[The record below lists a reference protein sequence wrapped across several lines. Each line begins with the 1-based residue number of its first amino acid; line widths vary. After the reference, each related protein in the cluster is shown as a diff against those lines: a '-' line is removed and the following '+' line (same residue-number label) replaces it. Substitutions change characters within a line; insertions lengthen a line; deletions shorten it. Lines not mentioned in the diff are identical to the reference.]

1 MPLISPDFISQNLG
15 ENTKISL
22 WFVKKIKIRS
32 KRQYENG
39 IHGFLLS
46 VCGRK
51 HGKMHYFCRRY
62 LTTKNTTF
70 MLSLFTGSGIG
81 PTILY
86 LALSIFIGLL
96 LGKIKIAKISL
107 GITWVLFVGIAFSA
121 CGISLNAEMLHV
133 IKEFGL
139 ILFVVAVG
147 LQVGPGFFR
156 SFKKGGLAMNL
167 MALVNVALGVLIT
180 VIIAKV
186 AHQDLA
192 DMAGVYTGA
201 ITNTPGLSAA
211 QQAVTD
217 LGIEGAADR
226 LAAGY
231 AVAYPLAVVGMILTC
246 ILLRPLCRIDLAKEP
261 FTLETTATATATSK
275 KGKGGF
281 LLIPVFVIIALGIII
296 GSIPIPVGM
305 KAPIKLGLAGG
316 PLVVAIIGGWL
327 GVKKGWFSTEFTEG
341 QGVHALREVGIAL
354 FLAGVGLGAGGKF
367 VETVQV
373 HYMWVVY
380 GVIITMVPPILVT
393 LFGRLVLK
401 MNYYTLMGFI
411 GGSHTDPPTLAF
423 ANTVAPESCKLP
435 NMGYATVYPLTM
447 FLRIFTA
454 QLLVLL
460 AV

>member
-1 MPLISPDFISQNLG
+1 
-15 ENTKISL
+15 
-22 WFVKKIKIRS
+22 
-32 KRQYENG
+32 
-39 IHGFLLS
+39 
-46 VCGRK
+46 
-51 HGKMHYFCRRY
+51 
-62 LTTKNTTF
+62 
-70 MLSLFTGSGIG
+70 MLNLFTGSGVG
-81 PTILY
+81 PTVLY
-86 LALSIFIGLL
+86 LAVSIFVGLL
-96 LGKIKIAKISL
+96 LGKIKIANVSL
-107 GITWVLFVGIAFSA
+107 GITWVLFVGIALSA
-121 CGISLNAEMLHV
+121 CGVSLNHDMLHI

-167 MALVNVALGVLIT
+167 MALANVALGVAIT
-180 VIIAKV
+180 VVIAKV
-186 AHQDLA
+186 ANQDLA

-211 QQAVTD
+211 QQAVND
-217 LGIEGAADR
+217 LGIAGASDR

-231 AVAYPLAVVGMILTC
+231 AVAYPLAVVGMIMTC
-246 ILLRPLCRIDLAKEP
+246 ILLRPLCRIDLKKEP
-261 FTLETTATATATSK
+261 ASLESLSPVAPLNNKS
-275 KGKGGF
+275 KGGF
-281 LLIPVFVIIALGIII
+281 LLIPIFVIIALGLIV
-296 GSIPIPVGM
+296 GSIPIPVGL

-327 GVKKGWFSTEFTEG
+327 GVKKGWFSTDFTEG

-354 FLAGVGLGAGGKF
+354 FLAGVGLGAGSQF
-367 VETVQV
+367 VETVQE
-373 HYMWVVY
+373 HYMWVIY
-380 GVIITMVPPILVT
+380 GVIITMVPPVLVG

-401 MNYYTLMGFI
+401 VNYYTLMGFI

-423 ANTVAPESCKLP
+423 ANTVAPEGCKLP

-454 QLLVLL
+454 QLLVLM

>member
-1 MPLISPDFISQNLG
+1 
-15 ENTKISL
+15 
-22 WFVKKIKIRS
+22 
-32 KRQYENG
+32 
-39 IHGFLLS
+39 
-46 VCGRK
+46 
-51 HGKMHYFCRRY
+51 
-62 LTTKNTTF
+62 
-70 MLSLFTGSGIG
+70 MLDLFTGSGVG

-86 LALSIFIGLL
+86 LALSIFLGLL

-121 CGISLNAEMLHV
+121 FGIKLNADMLHV

-139 ILFVVAVG
+139 ILFVVGVG

-167 MALVNVALGVLIT
+167 MALANVALGVLIT
-180 VIIAKV
+180 YIIAKV
-186 AHQDLA
+186 THQDLA

-211 QQAVTD
+211 QQSVTD

-231 AVAYPLAVVGMILTC
+231 AVAYPLAVVGMIMTC
-246 ILLRPLCRIDLAKEP
+246 ILLRIFCQIDLKNEP
-261 FTLETTATATATSK
+261 TVLENAAVITTKK

-281 LLIPVFVIIALGIII
+281 LLIPVFVIITLGIII

-327 GVKKGWFSTEFTEG
+327 GVKKGWFSTDFTEG
-341 QGVHALREVGIAL
+341 QGVHALREAGIAL
-354 FLAGVGLGAGGKF
+354 FLAGVGLSAGGQF
-367 VETVQV
+367 VSTVQE

-380 GVIITMVPPILVT
+380 GIIITMVPPILVG

-423 ANTVAPESCKLP
+423 ANTVAPEGCKLP

-460 AV
+460 VL

>member
-1 MPLISPDFISQNLG
+1 
-15 ENTKISL
+15 
-22 WFVKKIKIRS
+22 
-32 KRQYENG
+32 
-39 IHGFLLS
+39 
-46 VCGRK
+46 
-51 HGKMHYFCRRY
+51 
-62 LTTKNTTF
+62 
-70 MLSLFTGSGIG
+70 MLNLFTGSGVG
-81 PTILY
+81 PTVLY
-86 LALSIFIGLL
+86 LTVSIFVGLL
-96 LGKIKIAKISL
+96 LGKIKIANISL
-107 GITWVLFVGIAFSA
+107 GMTWVLFVGIALSA
-121 CGISLNAEMLHV
+121 FGITLNHDMLHV

-167 MALVNVALGVLIT
+167 MALVNVALGVVIT
-180 VIIAKV
+180 VVIAKA

-217 LGIEGAADR
+217 MGIEGAAGR

-231 AVAYPLAVVGMILTC
+231 AVAYPLAVVGMIVSC
-246 ILLRPLCRIDLAKEP
+246 ILLRVFCRIDLKREP
-261 FTLETTATATATSK
+261 AFEETLEPKAEKQATPLSQRHK
-275 KGKGGF
+275 VN
-281 LLIPVFVIIALGIII
+281 LIPIFVIIALGIVI
-296 GSIPIPVGM
+296 GSIPIPVGL
-305 KAPIKLGLAGG
+305 KTPVKLGLAGG

-327 GVKKGWFSTEFTEG
+327 GVKKGWFTTDFTDSH
-341 QGVHALREVGIAL
+341 GVWMLREVGIAL
-354 FLAGVGLGAGGKF
+354 FLAGVGLGAGGQF
-367 VETVQV
+367 VNTVQE
-373 HYMWVVY
+373 HYLWVVY

-393 LFGRLVLK
+393 LFGRIVLT

-423 ANTVAPESCKLP
+423 ANTVAPEGCKLP

-454 QLLVLL
+454 QLLVLI

>member
-1 MPLISPDFISQNLG
+1 MN
-15 ENTKISL
+15 
-22 WFVKKIKIRS
+22 
-32 KRQYENG
+32 
-39 IHGFLLS
+39 
-46 VCGRK
+46 
-51 HGKMHYFCRRY
+51 
-62 LTTKNTTF
+62 
-70 MLSLFTGSGIG
+70 LFTGSGVG
-81 PTILY
+81 PTIFY
-86 LALSIFIGLL
+86 LAISIFLGLL
-96 LGKIKIAKISL
+96 LGKIKIAHISL
-107 GITWVLFVGIAFSA
+107 GITWVLFVGIALSA
-121 CGISLNAEMLHV
+121 FGITLNGEMLHV
-133 IKEFGL
+133 LKEFGL

-186 AHQDLA
+186 AKQDLA

-211 QQAVTD
+211 QQAVSD
-217 LGIEGAADR
+217 LGVEGGAER

-231 AVAYPLAVVGMILTC
+231 AVTYPLAVVGMIVSC
-246 ILLRPLCRIDLAKEP
+246 ILLRVFCQVDLKNEPTELSGKPLTSHLSP
-261 FTLETTATATATSK
+261 LTSK
-275 KGKGGF
+275 KGF
-281 LLIPVFVIIALGIII
+281 PLIPIFVIIALGILL

-316 PLVVAIIGGWL
+316 PLVVAIFGGWL
-327 GVKKGWFSTEFTEG
+327 GVKKGWFTTEFTEG

-354 FLAGVGLGAGGKF
+354 FLACVGLGAGGQF
-367 VETVQV
+367 VATVQE

-380 GVIITMVPPILVT
+380 GIIITMVPPILVT

-423 ANTVAPESCKLP
+423 ANTVAPEDCKLP

-460 AV
+460 AS

>member
-1 MPLISPDFISQNLG
+1 
-15 ENTKISL
+15 
-22 WFVKKIKIRS
+22 
-32 KRQYENG
+32 
-39 IHGFLLS
+39 
-46 VCGRK
+46 
-51 HGKMHYFCRRY
+51 
-62 LTTKNTTF
+62 
-70 MLSLFTGSGIG
+70 MLSLFTGSGVG
-81 PTILY
+81 PTIFY
-86 LALSIFIGLL
+86 LAVSVFVGLL
-96 LGKIKIAKISL
+96 LGRFKIAKVSL
-107 GITWVLFVGIAFSA
+107 GITWVLFVGIALSA
-121 CGISLNAEMLHV
+121 CGITLNGEMLHI

-156 SFKKGGLAMNL
+156 SFKKGGLAMNI

-180 VIIAKV
+180 VILAKV

-211 QQAVTD
+211 QQAVND
-217 LGIEGAADR
+217 MGIEGAADR

-231 AVAYPLAVVGMILTC
+231 AVTYPLAVVGMIMTC
-246 ILLRPLCRIDLAKEP
+246 ILLRPLCRIDLKNEP
-261 FTLETTATATATSK
+261 ATETTMESRSEKQASPTSQRHK
-275 KGKGGF
+275 VN
-281 LLIPVFVIIALGIII
+281 LIPIFVIIALGIIV

-316 PLVVAIIGGWL
+316 PLVVAIIGSWL
-327 GVKKGWFSTEFTEG
+327 GIKKGWFTTEFTDSNG
-341 QGVHALREVGIAL
+341 IWMLREVGIAL

-380 GVIITMVPPILVT
+380 GIIITIVPPIFVAT
-393 LFGRLVLK
+393 FGRLVLK

>member
-1 MPLISPDFISQNLG
+1 MKLPCFG
-15 ENTKISL
+15 GAISL
-22 WFVKKIKIRS
+22 KPFIMI
-32 KRQYENG
+32 N
-39 IHGFLLS
+39 
-46 VCGRK
+46 
-51 HGKMHYFCRRY
+51 
-62 LTTKNTTF
+62 
-70 MLSLFTGSGIG
+70 LFTGSGVG
-81 PTILY
+81 PTVLY
-86 LALSIFIGLL
+86 LAISIFAGLL
-96 LGKIKIAKISL
+96 LGKIKIAKVSL
-107 GITWVLFVGIAFSA
+107 GITWVLFVGILISA
-121 CGISLNAEMLHV
+121 LGVTLNPEMLHI

-147 LQVGPGFFR
+147 LQVGPGFFH

-180 VIIAKV
+180 IIIAKV
-186 AHQDLA
+186 ARQDLA

-211 QQAVTD
+211 QQAVSD
-217 LGIEGAADR
+217 MGIEGGTDR

-231 AVAYPLAVVGMILTC
+231 AVTYPLAVVGMIMTC
-246 ILLRPLCRIDLAKEP
+246 ILLRPLCRIDLKKEP
-261 FTLETTATATATSK
+261 SSEEMLEAQTEKQATPTSQRHK
-275 KGKGGF
+275 VN
-281 LLIPVFVIIALGIII
+281 LVPIFVIIALGIIV

-316 PLVVAIIGGWL
+316 PLVVAIIGSWL
-327 GVKKGWFSTEFTEG
+327 GVRKGWFTTEFTDSH
-341 QGVHALREVGIAL
+341 GVWMLREVGIAL
-354 FLAGVGLGAGGKF
+354 FLAGVGLGAGGQF
-367 VETVQV
+367 VDTMQV

-380 GVIITMVPPILVT
+380 GIIITMVPPILVT

-423 ANTVAPESCKLP
+423 ANTVAPEGCKLP

-460 AV
+460 AI

>member
-1 MPLISPDFISQNLG
+1 
-15 ENTKISL
+15 
-22 WFVKKIKIRS
+22 
-32 KRQYENG
+32 
-39 IHGFLLS
+39 
-46 VCGRK
+46 
-51 HGKMHYFCRRY
+51 
-62 LTTKNTTF
+62 
-70 MLSLFTGSGIG
+70 MLNLFTGSGVG

-86 LALSIFIGLL
+86 LSISIFAGLF
-96 LGKIKIAKISL
+96 LGKIKIAKVSL
-107 GITWVLFVGIAFSA
+107 GITWVLFVGIALSA
-121 CGISLNAEMLHV
+121 CGIMLNDEMLHV

-147 LQVGPGFFR
+147 LQVGPGFFH

-192 DMAGVYTGA
+192 DLAGVYTGA

-211 QQAVTD
+211 QQAVND
-217 LGIEGAADR
+217 LGMEGASDR

-231 AVAYPLAVVGMILTC
+231 AVAYPLAVVGMIMTC
-246 ILLRPLCRIDLAKEP
+246 ILLRPLCRIDLKNEP
-261 FTLETTATATATSK
+261 TAETTLESSLEKQATPISQRHK
-275 KGKGGF
+275 VN
-281 LLIPVFVIIALGIII
+281 LIPIFVIIALGIIV

-316 PLVVAIIGGWL
+316 PLVVAIIGSWL
-327 GVKKGWFSTEFTEG
+327 GVNKGWFTTEFTDSH
-341 QGVHALREVGIAL
+341 GVWMLREVGIAL
-354 FLAGVGLGAGGKF
+354 FLAAVGLGAGGKF

-380 GVIITMVPPILVT
+380 GIVITIVPPILVAT
-393 LFGRLVLK
+393 FGRLVLK

-423 ANTVAPESCKLP
+423 ANTVAPEGCKLP

>member
-1 MPLISPDFISQNLG
+1 MGHDKSVRSPALR
-15 ENTKISL
+15 
-22 WFVKKIKIRS
+22 VS
-32 KRQYENG
+32 KSRVM
-39 IHGFLLS
+39 ID
-46 VCGRK
+46 
-51 HGKMHYFCRRY
+51 
-62 LTTKNTTF
+62 
-70 MLSLFTGSGIG
+70 LFTGSGIG

-86 LALSIFIGLL
+86 LSISIFAGLF
-96 LGKIKIAKISL
+96 LGRIKIAKVSL
-107 GITWVLFVGIAFSA
+107 GITWVLFVGIFISA
-121 CGISLNAEMLHV
+121 LGVSLNAEMLHI

-156 SFKKGGLAMNL
+156 SFKKGGMAMNL

-211 QQAVTD
+211 QQAVID
-217 LGIEGAADR
+217 LDIEGAADR

-231 AVAYPLAVVGMILTC
+231 AVAYPLAVVGLIVTC
-246 ILLRPLCRIDLAKEP
+246 ILLRPLCHIDLKNEP
-261 FTLETTATATATSK
+261 STEDMLEAQAEKQATPTSLRHK
-275 KGKGGF
+275 VN
-281 LLIPVFVIIALGIII
+281 LIPIFVIIALGIII

-316 PLVVAIIGGWL
+316 PLVVAIIGSWL
-327 GVKKGWFSTEFTEG
+327 GVKKGWFTTEFTDSH
-341 QGVHALREVGIAL
+341 GVWMLREVGIAL

-367 VETVQV
+367 VDTVQE
-373 HYMWVVY
+373 HYMWVLY
-380 GVIITMVPPILVT
+380 GVIITMVPPILVA

-423 ANTVAPESCKLP
+423 ANTVAPEGCKLP

>member
-1 MPLISPDFISQNLG
+1 MN
-15 ENTKISL
+15 
-22 WFVKKIKIRS
+22 
-32 KRQYENG
+32 
-39 IHGFLLS
+39 
-46 VCGRK
+46 
-51 HGKMHYFCRRY
+51 
-62 LTTKNTTF
+62 
-70 MLSLFTGSGIG
+70 LFTGSGVG

-86 LALSIFIGLL
+86 LSLSIFIGLL
-96 LGKIKIAKISL
+96 LGKIKIARISL
-107 GITWVLFVGIAFSA
+107 GITWVLFVGIALSA
-121 CGISLNAEMLHV
+121 CGISLNADMLHV

-180 VIIAKV
+180 VLIAKV
-186 AHQDLA
+186 ANQSLS

-211 QQAVTD
+211 QQAVVD
-217 LGIEGAADR
+217 LGVEGGAER

-231 AVAYPLAVVGMILTC
+231 AVTYPLAVVGMIVSC
-246 ILLRPLCRIDLAKEP
+246 LLLKAFCRIDLKNEP
-261 FTLETTATATATSK
+261 SVEAALEPAPEKQATPVSQRHK
-275 KGKGGF
+275 VN
-281 LLIPVFVIIALGIII
+281 LIPIFLIIALGIIV

-316 PLVVAIIGGWL
+316 PLVVAIIGSWL
-327 GVKKGWFSTEFTEG
+327 GVKKGWFTTEYTDSH
-341 QGVHALREVGIAL
+341 GVWMLREVGIAL
-354 FLAGVGLGAGGKF
+354 FLAGVGLSAGGQF
-367 VETVQV
+367 VSTVQE

-380 GVIITMVPPILVT
+380 GVIITMVPPILIT

-423 ANTVAPESCKLP
+423 ANTIAPEGCKLP

>member
-1 MPLISPDFISQNLG
+1 MTVKAWFFSIL
-15 ENTKISL
+15 NTIIM
-22 WFVKKIKIRS
+22 FD
-32 KRQYENG
+32 
-39 IHGFLLS
+39 
-46 VCGRK
+46 
-51 HGKMHYFCRRY
+51 
-62 LTTKNTTF
+62 
-70 MLSLFTGSGIG
+70 LFTGSGVG

-86 LALSIFIGLL
+86 LAVSIFVGLI
-96 LGKIKIAKISL
+96 LGKIKIAKVSL
-107 GITWVLFVGIAFSA
+107 GITWVLFVGIALSA
-121 CGISLNAEMLHV
+121 LGITLNHDMLHI

-156 SFKKGGLAMNL
+156 SFKKGGMAMNL

-211 QQAVTD
+211 QHTVID
-217 LGIEGAADR
+217 LGIEGASHR

-231 AVAYPLAVVGMILTC
+231 AVAYPLAVVGMIMTC
-246 ILLRPLCRIDLAKEP
+246 ILLRPLCRIDLKNEP
-261 FTLETTATATATSK
+261 STDTNLEPKAEKQATPTSQRHK
-275 KGKGGF
+275 VN
-281 LLIPVFVIIALGIII
+281 LIPIFVIIAVGIIV

-305 KAPIKLGLAGG
+305 DAPIKLGLAGG
-316 PLVVAIIGGWL
+316 PLVVAIIGSWL
-327 GVKKGWFSTEFTEG
+327 GVKKGWFTTEFTDSH
-341 QGVHALREVGIAL
+341 GVWMLREVGIAL

-367 VETVQV
+367 VDTVQE
-373 HYMWVVY
+373 HYMWVIY
-380 GVIITMVPPILVT
+380 GVIITVVPPILVAT
-393 LFGRLVLK
+393 FGRLVLK

-423 ANTVAPESCKLP
+423 ANTVAPEGCKLP

>member
-1 MPLISPDFISQNLG
+1 
-15 ENTKISL
+15 
-22 WFVKKIKIRS
+22 
-32 KRQYENG
+32 
-39 IHGFLLS
+39 
-46 VCGRK
+46 
-51 HGKMHYFCRRY
+51 
-62 LTTKNTTF
+62 
-70 MLSLFTGSGIG
+70 MLSLFTGSGVG

-86 LALSIFIGLL
+86 LSLSIFIGLL
-96 LGKIKIAKISL
+96 LGRIKIAKISL

-121 CGISLNAEMLHV
+121 CGIALNAEMLHV

-147 LQVGPGFFR
+147 MQVGPGFFR
-156 SFKKGGLAMNL
+156 SFKKGGLAMNM
-167 MALVNVALGVLIT
+167 MALVNVALGVLMT

-217 LGIEGAADR
+217 MGIEGAADR

-231 AVAYPLAVVGMILTC
+231 AVAYPLAVVGMIVTC
-246 ILLRPLCRIDLAKEP
+246 ILLRPLCRIDLKTEP
-261 FTLETTATATATSK
+261 FADSSFDIKTEKQATPTSQRHK
-275 KGKGGF
+275 VN
-281 LLIPVFVIIALGIII
+281 LIPIFVIIAVGIIV

-305 KAPIKLGLAGG
+305 KAPVKLGLAGG
-316 PLVVAIIGGWL
+316 PLVVAIIGSWL
-327 GVKKGWFSTEFTEG
+327 GVKKGWFSTDFTESH
-341 QGVHALREVGIAL
+341 GVWMLREVGIAL

-380 GVIITMVPPILVT
+380 GVIITIVPPILVG

-423 ANTVAPESCKLP
+423 ANTVAPEGCKLP

-460 AV
+460 AM

>member
-1 MPLISPDFISQNLG
+1 
-15 ENTKISL
+15 
-22 WFVKKIKIRS
+22 
-32 KRQYENG
+32 
-39 IHGFLLS
+39 
-46 VCGRK
+46 
-51 HGKMHYFCRRY
+51 MH
-62 LTTKNTTF
+62 
-70 MLSLFTGSGIG
+70 LFTGSGVG

-121 CGISLNAEMLHV
+121 CGISLNPEMLHV

-147 LQVGPGFFR
+147 LQVGPGFFQ

-186 AHQDLA
+186 AHQELA

-217 LGIEGAADR
+217 MGIEGAADR

-261 FTLETTATATATSK
+261 TTFSETLNSKPSTLNSK
-275 KGKGGF
+275 KSGF
-281 LLIPVFVIIALGIII
+281 LLIPFFVIIAIGIIV

-354 FLAGVGLGAGGKF
+354 FLAGVGLSAGGQF
-367 VETVQV
+367 VATVQE

-380 GVIITMVPPILVT
+380 GVIITMVPPILVG

-401 MNYYTLMGFI
+401 LNYYTLMGFI

-423 ANTVAPESCKLP
+423 ANTVAPEGCKLP

>member
-1 MPLISPDFISQNLG
+1 
-15 ENTKISL
+15 
-22 WFVKKIKIRS
+22 
-32 KRQYENG
+32 
-39 IHGFLLS
+39 
-46 VCGRK
+46 
-51 HGKMHYFCRRY
+51 
-62 LTTKNTTF
+62 
-70 MLSLFTGSGIG
+70 MLNLFTGSGVG

-96 LGKIKIAKISL
+96 LGKIKIVNISL
-107 GITWVLFVGIAFSA
+107 GITWVLFVGIALSA
-121 CGISLNAEMLHV
+121 CGVALNHDMLHV

-180 VIIAKV
+180 IIIAKV

-217 LGIEGAADR
+217 MGIEGAADR

-231 AVAYPLAVVGMILTC
+231 AVTYPLAVVGMIMTC
-246 ILLRPLCRIDLAKEP
+246 ILLRPLCRIDLKSEP
-261 FTLETTATATATSK
+261 STETVLEAQPQKQATPTSQRHK
-275 KGKGGF
+275 VN
-281 LLIPVFVIIALGIII
+281 LIPIFIIIALGIII

-316 PLVVAIIGGWL
+316 PLVVAIIGSWL
-327 GVKKGWFSTEFTEG
+327 GVKKGWFSTEFTDSH
-341 QGVHALREVGIAL
+341 GVWMLREVGIAV
-354 FLAGVGLGAGGKF
+354 FLAGVGLGAGGQF
-367 VETVQV
+367 VATIQE

-380 GVIITMVPPILVT
+380 GIIITMVPPIIVG

-401 MNYYTLMGFI
+401 INYYTLMGFI

-423 ANTVAPESCKLP
+423 ANTVAPEGCKLP

>member
-1 MPLISPDFISQNLG
+1 MFVLQKYSEFHKEAAIFGIFAAEFKTDFL
-15 ENTKISL
+15 
-22 WFVKKIKIRS
+22 
-32 KRQYENG
+32 
-39 IHGFLLS
+39 
-46 VCGRK
+46 
-51 HGKMHYFCRRY
+51 M
-62 LTTKNTTF
+62 
-70 MLSLFTGSGIG
+70 MSLFTGSGVG

-86 LALSIFIGLL
+86 LAISIFVGLL

-107 GITWVLFVGIAFSA
+107 GITWVLFVGIALSA
-121 CGISLNAEMLHV
+121 CGVTLNAEMLHI

-180 VIIAKV
+180 IIISKV

-211 QQAVTD
+211 QQAVVD
-217 LGIEGAADR
+217 LGVEGGAER

-231 AVAYPLAVVGMILTC
+231 AVTYPLAVVGMIVSC
-246 ILLRPLCRIDLAKEP
+246 LLLKAFCRIDLKNEP
-261 FTLETTATATATSK
+261 SIETALEPAHEKQATPVSQRHK
-275 KGKGGF
+275 VN
-281 LLIPVFVIIALGIII
+281 LIPIFIIIALGIIV

-316 PLVVAIIGGWL
+316 PLVVAIIGSWL
-327 GVKKGWFSTEFTEG
+327 GVKKGWFTTEYTDSH
-341 QGVHALREVGIAL
+341 GVWMLREVGIAL
-354 FLAGVGLGAGGKF
+354 FLAGVGLSAGGQF
-367 VETVQV
+367 VNTVQE

-380 GVIITMVPPILVT
+380 GVIITMVPPILIT

-423 ANTVAPESCKLP
+423 ANTIAPEGCKLP

>member
-1 MPLISPDFISQNLG
+1 
-15 ENTKISL
+15 
-22 WFVKKIKIRS
+22 
-32 KRQYENG
+32 
-39 IHGFLLS
+39 
-46 VCGRK
+46 
-51 HGKMHYFCRRY
+51 
-62 LTTKNTTF
+62 
-70 MLSLFTGSGIG
+70 MLSLFTGSGVG

-86 LALSIFIGLL
+86 LALSIFLGLL
-96 LGKIKIAKISL
+96 LGKIKIANVSL

-121 CGISLNAEMLHV
+121 CGVTLNAEMLHV
-133 IKEFGL
+133 VKELGL

-156 SFKKGGLAMNL
+156 SFKKGGLALNL
-167 MALVNVALGVLIT
+167 MALVNVALGVLVT
-180 VIIAKV
+180 FIIARL
-186 AHQDLA
+186 AGQDLA

-211 QQAVTD
+211 QQTVND
-217 LGIEGAADR
+217 LGIEGASDR

-231 AVAYPLAVVGMILTC
+231 AVAYPLAVVGMIMTC
-246 ILLRPLCRIDLAKEP
+246 ILLRPICRIDVKKEP
-261 FTLETTATATATSK
+261 ASFDASVLGGEKKTLSESRPK
-275 KGKGGF
+275 
-281 LLIPVFVIIALGIII
+281 LNLIAIFVIIALGIIV

-327 GVKKGWFSTEFTEG
+327 GVRKGWISVEFTESHS
-341 QGVHALREVGIAL
+341 VAMLREVGIAL
-354 FLAGVGLGAGGKF
+354 FLAGVGLSAGGQF
-367 VETVQV
+367 VATVQE
-373 HYMWVVY
+373 HYLWVVY
-380 GVIITMVPPILVT
+380 GVIITIVPPVIVAT
-393 LFGRLVLK
+393 FGRLVLK

-423 ANTVAPESCKLP
+423 ANTVAPEGCKLP